1 MNNKPHADVLWQLLL
16 YQSTAKVPRKYSF
29 PLNRLLSASVYI
41 FDSLHYKLRLE
52 VSAVR
57 YCWKCEYNSFH
68 SQREFL
74 TYNRMSTQESIIFIF
89 LILGIFRRVIAYK
102 GFEIKIYLS
111 PT

>member
-1 MNNKPHADVLWQLLL
+1 MNNKSHADVLWQLLL

-74 TYNRMSTQESIIFIF
+74 VYN
-89 LILGIFRRVIAYK
+89 
-102 GFEIKIYLS
+102 
-111 PT
+111 

>member
-57 YCWKCEYNSFH
+57 YCWISFI
-68 SQREFL
+68 Q
-74 TYNRMSTQESIIFIF
+74 SIMIMQCSFK
-89 LILGIFRRVIAYK
+89 L
-102 GFEIKIYLS
+102 
-111 PT
+111 